1 MNDLYLEKMAE
12 SRRKAI
18 KDEMSQISLGRLA
31 GQADGRGRGSSVL
44 FKLGSGLVAL
54 GGLLRKR
61 RAARPI
67 DYWAVKSELTTDHR

>member
-18 KDEMSQISLGRLA
+18 KDEMSQINLGRLA
-31 GQADGRGRGSSVL
+31 DGANGRGSSML

-61 RAARPI
+61 RGARPV
-67 DYWAVKSELTTDHR
+67 DYWAVKSELTTNHR

>member
-18 KDEMSQISLGRLA
+18 KDEMSQINLGRLA
-31 GQADGRGRGSSVL
+31 GGTDGRGSSVL

-61 RAARPI
+61 RSARPI
-67 DYWAVKSELTTDHR
+67 DYWAVKSELTTNHR